1 MPWPF
6 PDAALGA
13 AGAII
18 ASMVAAFV
26 ALAGLIVS
34 KEQKTSEFRQAWID
48 ALRADST
55 SAVAQF
61 IVYSEGRQFG
71 GHPTAERSATALAAY
86 RAAEAAVRLRL
97 NVREDASKLAF
108 SRLDQMNHLI
118 AVGDFD
124 GTKVAASTSYFIA
137 SVQPILKTE
146 WERVKRGEF
155 WFRAAKVAFL
165 AAVVLAIALLILIYL
180 RAGSTAQPQAKPSQP
195 PASVLHLSLTSVAG
209 GAC

>member
-61 IVYSEGRQFG
+61 IVYSEGRAFG
-71 GHPTAERSATALAAY
+71 GHPVAERSATALVAY
-86 RAAEAAVRLRL
+86 RAAETAVRLRL
-97 NVREDASKLAF
+97 NVKEDASQLTF
-108 SRLDQMNHLI
+108 SRLDQMNQLI

-124 GTKVAASTSYFIA
+124 GTKVVARTADFIA

-155 WFRAAKVAFL
+155 WFRAARVAFL
-165 AAVVLAIALLILIYL
+165 AE
-180 RAGSTAQPQAKPSQP
+180 
-195 PASVLHLSLTSVAG
+195 
-209 GAC
+209 